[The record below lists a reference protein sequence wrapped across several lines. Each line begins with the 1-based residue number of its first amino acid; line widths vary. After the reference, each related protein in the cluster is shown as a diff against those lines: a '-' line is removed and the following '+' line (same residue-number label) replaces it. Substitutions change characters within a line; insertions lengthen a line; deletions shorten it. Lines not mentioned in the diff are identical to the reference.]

1 MRAFE
6 LVSIAI
12 HLVGRREQVGVLMQ
26 VSCKK
31 ALAMQRFAVRSNWK
45 LILRLCHNGA
55 ALMILYSS
63 CPQVYIHHGIRLSYF
78 QKLYCILRH
87 ASVQSK
93 YQPQL
98 FNHHL
103 YTLVPCVIDTFR
115 DTSAAETLFTAHTSL
130 KKRVCCR
137 HVL

>member
-1 MRAFE
+1 MAAAKQKEEDWVKGQSARALPVRAFE
-6 LVSIAI
+6 LVVSIAI

-87 ASVQSK
+87 ASEQSK
-93 YQPQL
+93 
-98 FNHHL
+98 F
-103 YTLVPCVIDTFR
+103 V
-115 DTSAAETLFTAHTSL
+115 TSIH
-130 KKRVCCR
+130 
-137 HVL
+137 